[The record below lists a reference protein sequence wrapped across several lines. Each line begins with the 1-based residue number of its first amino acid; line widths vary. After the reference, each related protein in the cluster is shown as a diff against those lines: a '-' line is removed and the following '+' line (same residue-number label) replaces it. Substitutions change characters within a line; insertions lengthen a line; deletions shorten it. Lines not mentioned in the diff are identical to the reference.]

1 MASKSNRKITQSIR
15 FIITFL
21 FLLSMFFAA
30 AGSLK
35 WPNAWVFLSLYFF
48 YVAMI
53 FIYLKKHNPD
63 LLKERLNRKKT
74 PKPWDRIVMFVYL
87 IFLCSVIIISG
98 LDFRFQWSKVPL
110 WGIIAGFIGLIPAA
124 AIISL
129 AMRENTY
136 LSDVVRIQQ
145 DRGHQVCSTGPY
157 KLVRHPMYVGVINMV
172 LMMPLVLGSLYAF
185 IPAGLTATAFVVR
198 TALEDKTLKAELS
211 GYLEYAQKTRFRLL
225 PGIW

>member
-1 MASKSNRKITQSIR
+1 MKSDSFRKITQSIR

-21 FLLSMFFAA
+21 FLLSMFFVS
-30 AGSLK
+30 AGSFK
-35 WPNAWVFLSLYFF
+35 WPNAWIFLFLYFF
-48 YVAMI
+48 YVATV

-74 PKPWDRIVMFVYL
+74 PKPWDRIVTFIYL
-87 IFLCSVIIISG
+87 VFMCSIIIISG

-136 LSDVVRIQQ
+136 LSDVVRIQE

-157 KLVRHPMYVGVINMV
+157 KFVRHPMYVGVIMMV
-172 LMMPLVLGSLYAF
+172 LMLPLALGSFFAY
-185 IPAGLTATAFVVR
+185 IPAGLTTAAFVVR
-198 TALEDKTLKAELS
+198 TALEDKTLTMELS
-211 GYLEYAQKTRFRLL
+211 GYKEYTQKTRYRLA